1 MDKYEL
7 LMQSKKIRDFVNR
20 YYNVSSCIML
30 LSEDE
35 DILPYVATLFAMRHV
50 CDGPCLKCEKCKKI
64 LGGTSID
71 FYQYPKYKNNIC
83 TDDINEFVDSISKKP
98 LENDKKI
105 YIFNKIENAT
115 EESENKLLKSM
126 EEFPTY
132 VKLIFTSSNTHG
144 VLRTI
149 LSRVEVVRI
158 PRFTFE
164 EFKDILSGEE
174 NASGLSIDSIYSIS
188 SGNLFYGL
196 KLLQDSTVREVY
208 ENCLEILLKIDKK
221 NIAGYSI
228 QINKNNLEEYI
239 RMFTIILSKMITS
252 KTLNSGEYDLINSH
266 YTIKALADISNELE
280 YSNKKIIAN
289 VNEQGIIDNL
299 LIKIMEAKI

>member
-1 MDKYEL
+1 MLDIFWGYNIG
-7 LMQSKKIRDFVNR
+7 SKWRRISMK
-20 YYNVSSCIML
+20 
-30 LSEDE
+30 
-35 DILPYVATLFAMRHV
+35 TLFASDLREGMV
-50 CDGPCLKCEKCKKI
+50 TGADTYTDQGYLVVPKNTI
-64 LGGTSID
+64 LT
-71 FYQYPKYKNNIC
+71 KNLI
-83 TDDINEFVDSISKKP
+83 TRIINNNVLTVEITGEEIVSKKP
-98 LENDKKI
+98 
-105 YIFNKIENAT
+105 